1 MDTVLQKKWK
11 LFLFP
16 DFVFFLFKGQPG
28 ILLSFCSFFCQF
40 QPGIAYKS
48 AAYKKGRTSIKFL
61 AVLIELS
68 MFSLYL
74 KSTYKIINC
83 FLNKL

>member
-16 DFVFFLFKGQPG
+16 DFVLFLFKGQPG
-28 ILLSFCSFFCQF
+28 ILLRFCSFIFQF

-48 AAYKKGRTSIKFL
+48 AAYKKGCTSFKFL

-68 MFSLYL
+68 IFYLYL
-74 KSTYKIINC
+74 KSTYKIVNC